1 MSRIA
6 NNLIAYRILSMMV
19 TPFDE
24 TDAFKLGIIDKDG
37 KNLRKASSLRNSQEK
52 NAYSYLHRLVFN
64 MKKIVNRVGG
74 ESRLK
79 SMVAALWLIR
89 EYQESGSR
97 TTSLMEEK
105 YTKLMRVLDNVT
117 LVEEELAVKKFL
129 EEEGIG
135 GAPTN
140 NTAGASVSEPKI
152 YRKDVKKHH
161 RIARRKP
168 INAPEIK
175 AT

>member
-6 NNLIAYRILSMMV
+6 NNLIAYRVLSMMV
-19 TPFDE
+19 TPFEE

-52 NAYSYLHRLVFN
+52 NAFSYLHRLVFN
-64 MKKIVNRVGG
+64 MKKIVNKVGG

-97 TTSLMEEK
+97 TTSLMEDK
-105 YTKLMRVLDNVT
+105 YTKLMKILDNVT

-140 NTAGASVSEPKI
+140 NTAGAAVSEPKI

>member
-19 TPFDE
+19 TPFEE

-52 NAYSYLHRLVFN
+52 NAFSYLHRLVFN
-64 MKKIVNRVGG
+64 MKKIVNKVGG

-97 TTSLMEEK
+97 TTSLMEDK
-105 YTKLMRVLDNVT
+105 YTKLMKILDNVT

>member
-19 TPFDE
+19 TPFE
-24 TDAFKLGIIDKDG
+24 NTDAFKLGIIDKDG
-37 KNLRKASSLRNSQEK
+37 KTLRKASSLRNSQEK
-52 NAYSYLHRLVFN
+52 NAFSYLHRLVFN
-64 MKKIVNRVGG
+64 MKKIVNKVGG

-97 TTSLMEEK
+97 TTSLMEDK
-105 YTKLMRVLDNVT
+105 YTKLMKILDNVT

>member
-19 TPFDE
+19 TPFED

-52 NAYSYLHRLVFN
+52 SAYSYLHRLVFN

-105 YTKLMRVLDNVT
+105 YTKLMKILDNVT

>member
-19 TPFDE
+19 TPFEE

-52 NAYSYLHRLVFN
+52 NAFSYLHRLVFN

-105 YTKLMRVLDNVT
+105 YTKLMKILDNVT

>member
-6 NNLIAYRILSMMV
+6 NNLIAYRVLSMMV
-19 TPFDE
+19 TPFEE

-37 KNLRKASSLRNSQEK
+37 KTLRKASSLRNSQEK
-52 NAYSYLHRLVFN
+52 NAFSYLHRLVFN
-64 MKKIVNRVGG
+64 MKKIVNKVGG

-97 TTSLMEEK
+97 TTSLMEDK
-105 YTKLMRVLDNVT
+105 YTKLMKILDNVT

-140 NTAGASVSEPKI
+140 NTAGAAVSEPKI